1 MRGHLLNK
9 AFTLIELLAVIIIL
23 AIVALIAT
31 PIILDVVDD
40 ARSSAGKSESNM
52 ILNGINNYC
61 ATSEMKKQMGTLT
74 SEDIDCS
81 NKISFTEEE
90 IKKMVNLGSA
100 KVKRNSYS
108 GNKLTNLVIESNNH
122 TYTLCLSGTFVIDDE
137 QCPRNPNSLINKLL
151 SQYNGSNTVGLL
163 KDTTNSNVYYY
174 KGTNDEVANNYL
186 WYGGHHW
193 RVIEFDTLANSL
205 TLITQQ
211 PLTTIRSANEV

>member
-1 MRGHLLNK
+1 MGGGNLLNK

-81 NKISFTEEE
+81 NKISFTKEE

-151 SQYNGSNTVGLL
+151 SQYNESNTVGLL

-186 WYGGHHW
+186 WYEGHH
-193 RVIEFDTLANSL
+193 
-205 TLITQQ
+205 
-211 PLTTIRSANEV
+211 